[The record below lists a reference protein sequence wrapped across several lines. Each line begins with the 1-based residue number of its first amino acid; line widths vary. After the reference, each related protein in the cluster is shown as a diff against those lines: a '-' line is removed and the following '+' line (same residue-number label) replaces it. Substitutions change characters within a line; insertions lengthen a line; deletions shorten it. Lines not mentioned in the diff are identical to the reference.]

1 MPIRIPLRYRTT
13 FVTVAALAA
22 ATSGLPAHA
31 QRFGAGDH
39 FADADANG
47 DGTITREEFAAARA
61 RSFDKLDRNGD
72 GIVQKGDFGRLAR
85 FKPDAAQRLQR
96 MIDAADANRDGKVTR
111 DEFVAA
117 PSPVFDRA
125 DTDGDG
131 VLSKAEAD
139 AARSA
144 LAAARNR

>member
-1 MPIRIPLRYRTT
+1 MT
-13 FVTVAALAA
+13 FVTLATFAA
-22 ATSGLPAHA
+22 ATTGVPANA
-31 QRFGAGDH
+31 QRFGGGDH
-39 FADADANG
+39 FADADVDG

-61 RSFDKLDRNGD
+61 RSFDKLDRNDD
-72 GIVQKGDFGRLAR
+72 GVVRKGDFSRLAR

-96 MIDAADANRDGKVTR
+96 MIDAADTNRDGKVTR

-117 PSPVFDRA
+117 PSPLFDRA
-125 DTDGDG
+125 DTNGDG

-144 LAAARNR
+144 LAAAKKR